1 MTYLGQAKAASFEQD
16 HLHEELPHPPVPP
29 LVHRHPSVSLV
40 IPTLNEARNLPW
52 VLRRIPPFVDQVV
65 IVDGRSVDDTV
76 KVARAV
82 RPNVDIVL
90 EPEKGKGAAIR
101 AGFAASTGDLI
112 VMIDADGSMDP
123 GEIGWYTELLSS
135 GFDFVKGSRYLTGG
149 TSDDLTWLR
158 GQGNRA
164 LTGLANVACHRHFSD
179 LCYGY
184 VGLRRQVL
192 PLLELA
198 SSGFE
203 IETELAV
210 RAALAGL
217 RIAEV
222 PTHELNRLSGTS
234 NLRTFRDGWRVLHT
248 LVKEWYVWDSPTA
261 GAPAESILRVR
272 YHELPVEITRS
283 PDDPAALL
291 APATGI

>member
-1 MTYLGQAKAASFEQD
+1 M
-16 HLHEELPHPPVPP
+16 
-29 LVHRHPSVSLV
+29 SLV

-76 KVARAV
+76 KVAKAV
-82 RPNVDIVL
+82 RPDVDIVL
-90 EPEKGKGAAIR
+90 ESEKGKGAAIR

-123 GEIGWYTELLSS
+123 AEIGWYTELLSS

-149 TSDDLTWLR
+149 ASDDLTWLR

-184 VGLRRQVL
+184 VGLRRQCL

-198 SSGFE
+198 SNGFE
-203 IETELAV
+203 IETELAI

-234 NLRTFRDGWRVLHT
+234 NLRTFKDGWRVLHT
-248 LVKEWYVWDSPTA
+248 LVKEWSLWDSPTA
-261 GAPAESILRVR
+261 GAMAESMQRVH
-272 YHELPVEITRS
+272 YHEPPVEVSRA
-283 PDDPAALL
+283 PEDLAALL
-291 APATGI
+291 TPPMGV